1 MDDAQLLP
9 HTSFNFADSDVTLR
23 SSDNVLFRV
32 HRANLM
38 ACSVTFRDM
47 FHVGKETDEAVAL
60 SEKSSTL
67 AHLLAMCY
75 PAEDPPVDFSLLAS
89 GDILDCYEAAVK
101 YQMWVAGLALRSFV
115 EPVVHMDPFRVVR
128 SAHTLNDS
136 VLMQK
141 AVKATLELD
150 ILANAAEYRV
160 KAGITWTSLLEY
172 HFRYKREVTEELLK
186 MQKTVFDARLAG
198 RCYFCKRDISLGYGA
213 SRAAVEPWQELILR
227 MVGMRPAAWPRQ
239 QLVEY
244 FQQCIGTGSVGD
256 QIPTHCQH
264 CTRNEALASGSS
276 RVYVDTWISLKSR
289 AETYAPTCVFKV

>member
-47 FHVGKETDEAVAL
+47 FHVGKETDEAVQL
-60 SEKSSTL
+60 SETSSTL

-89 GDILDCYEAAVK
+89 GDILACYEAAVK

-115 EPVVHMDPFRVVR
+115 EPVVHIDPFRVVR
-128 SAHTLNDS
+128 SAHTLSDS

-150 ILANAAEYRV
+150 ILGNTAEYRV

-172 HFRYKREVTEELLK
+172 HFRYKREVTEELLT
-186 MQKTVFDARLAG
+186 MQKIVFEARLAG
-198 RCYFCKRDISLGYGA
+198 KCYHCARDISLANGA
-213 SRAAVEPWQELILR
+213 KVEPWQELVTR
-227 MVGMRPAAWPRQ
+227 MIGMRPAAWPRQ

-244 FQQCIGTGSVGD
+244 FSICIGAGSVGHS
-256 QIPTHCQH
+256 IATHCQH
-264 CTRNEALASGSS
+264 CSRDNALKSGSL

-289 AETYAPTCVFKV
+289 AETFAPTCVFNV